1 VGATKVK
8 SRTREGA
15 NMGSHRSSVDSM
27 ATLTEPE
34 YHVTVTCAMSAKL
47 AESWDARLV
56 GVT

>member
-15 NMGSHRSSVDSM
+15 TMGSHRSSVNSM
-27 ATLTEPE
+27 VPLTEPE
-34 YHVTVTCAMSAKL
+34 RPVTVTCAMSAKL